1 MQFDLPE
8 ETLMIRD
15 TVRQFVA
22 KELLPLEAEFDF
34 EESNLPDD
42 RRADLRKKVDDI
54 GLGGMFIPEEYGGA
68 RTSATLLGPL
78 YKKKLPRLSWVTARS
93 AVRLPK
99 VCTSAT
105 TSRKRPGCPRSP
117 AANYGC
123 RPLA

>member
-68 RTSATLLGPL
+68 PDIGHVARTVVQEETSATLVGHGAFG
-78 YKKKLPRLSWVTARS
+78 RQRG
-93 AVRLPK
+93 R
-99 VCTSAT
+99 
-105 TSRKRPGCPRSP
+105 RR
-117 AANYGC
+117 
-123 RPLA
+123 